1 MPGTQATTLRDLTG
15 TTVYN
20 AVRVSL
26 GLLGKSL
33 DGRPPETWPD
43 LLGVEYEAGA
53 WAPARTSL
61 LSGTKIVAGPAIETP
76 YDRLPKPNDLFG
88 YDWRLD
94 CRHNAGLLLDHLKAE
109 RPKGGRWNLVGHSQG
124 GLLIVIA
131 STLARNPEEFSRL
144 VARVVLIGCPLAGT
158 LRAVEAMLVGRTD
171 LGADPGRVEAA
182 RRMARSWPAL
192 YQMLPLWDAVVGRD
206 GAPLGPERQFT
217 HPSGYPGD
225 WNRGIDAGHL
235 KRARETAALIR
246 SPLSH
251 FGPDVR
257 TLIIQGEKHETP
269 ATVTRIGSKLDEKDA
284 GERRALAFGSSKG
297 DGLVPSAITL
307 DWAGERVR
315 KRCLRLAGKVK
326 EHAHICDGAFVT
338 KKVARFLATAVLF
351 QFLIVPSRGDAQQ
364 QYRAQLAASGT
375 FSDAHALV
383 GVDVGHALGGGDCV
397 PGGSVCRV
405 SEWRWLMGAYVGL
418 VTQSL
423 PVGAYLHTGVE
434 RAIHS
439 GLGLGVLG
447 FVLASPTQSGLAV
460 RLDAQDVGAVRAGYG
475 WGHSGGWLFAIE
487 VATGFLRDLNR

>member
-1 MPGTQATTLRDLTG
+1 VPGTQATTLRDQTG

-94 CRHNAGLLLDHLKAE
+94 CRHNAGLLLDHLRAE
-109 RPKGGRWNLVGHSQG
+109 RPKTGRWNLVGHSQG

-131 STLARNPEEFSRL
+131 STLAQSPEEFGRL

-171 LGADPGRVEAA
+171 FGADPGRVEAA
-182 RRMARSWPAL
+182 RRMARTWPAL

-206 GAPLGPERQFT
+206 GEPLERELQFT
-217 HPSGYPGD
+217 YPGGFPGT
-225 WNRGIDAGHL
+225 WSRGIDADHL
-235 KRARETAALIR
+235 KRARETGALLR
-246 SPLSH
+246 TPLSH

-257 TLIIQGEKHETP
+257 TLIVQGEKHDTP
-269 ATVTRIGSKLDEKDA
+269 VTVVRTGSELNAIDA
-284 GERRALAFGSSKG
+284 GERRALAFGSDKG
-297 DGLVPSAITL
+297 DGLVPSAVTL

-315 KRCLRLAGKVK
+315 ERCLRLAGKVK
-326 EHAHICDGAFVT
+326 EHAHMCDGAFVT
-338 KKVARFLATAVLF
+338 KRVGRFLATPLLFVL
-351 QFLIVPSRGDAQQ
+351 LLVPSGADAQ
-364 QYRAQLAASGT
+364 QYRAQLAGSGT
-375 FSDAHALV
+375 FTDGQVLV
-383 GVDVGHALGGGDCV
+383 GVDVAHALGGGKCV
-397 PGGSVCRV
+397 PGGPVCHV
-405 SEWRWLMGAYVGL
+405 SQWRWLGGAYGGL
-418 VTQSL
+418 VTQSV
-423 PVGAYLHTGVE
+423 PITAYVHTGLE
-434 RAIHS
+434 RT
-439 GLGLGVLG
+439 LDNGLGVG
-447 FVLASPTQSGLAV
+447 VLVFGLAHPAQSGLAG
-460 RLDAQDVGAVRAGYG
+460 RLDVHDVGALKVGYG
-475 WGHSGGWLFAIE
+475 WGLESGWLIAIE
-487 VATGFLRDLNR
+487 LALGFLRDLGR